1 MIVFKHFVC
10 MSISFSH
17 SSTHAYTLSLCVY
30 EKCDVIK
37 NMETFSYVKSKV
49 GFMLIHVVFIG
60 FILWSSH
67 ERYYNLNILGQS
79 WDCY

>member
-1 MIVFKHFVC
+1 MLYI
-10 MSISFSH
+10 M
-17 SSTHAYTLSLCVY
+17 Y

-67 ERYYNLNILGQS
+67 GRYYNLNILGQS
-79 WDCY
+79 